1 MTNFLT
7 TAQVAQRLGKSDD
20 TVRRLVATGDLRA
33 TKLPGRTGAF
43 VITEADLAD
52 YLSAA
57 TSDGAA

>member
-7 TAQVAQRLGKSDD
+7 TAQVAERLGKSDD
-20 TVRRLVATGDLRA
+20 TVRRLVASRDLKA